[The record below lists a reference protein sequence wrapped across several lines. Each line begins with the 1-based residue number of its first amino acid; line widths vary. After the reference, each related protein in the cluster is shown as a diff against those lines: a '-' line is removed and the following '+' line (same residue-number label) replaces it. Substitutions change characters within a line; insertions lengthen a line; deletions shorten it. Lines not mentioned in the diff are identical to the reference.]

1 MNPNSDYAKIVT
13 CFTIF
18 LFYIVEFLP
27 SGWENVSVALL
38 DIPIELITNDKGILF
53 EEFPL
58 SIYILVI

>member
-1 MNPNSDYAKIVT
+1 MTEAVKLVKMAEKR
-13 CFTIF
+13 F
-18 LFYIVEFLP
+18 LLVEFLP
-27 SGWENVSVALL
+27 SGWENVSLVLL